1 MASTRGQRRERRRES
16 AASTKSPE
24 GAASRE
30 ACRPWDGQRKR
41 QRSAASWARAVPAPL
56 SFATRWRTSR
66 RLSMHTTTALR
77 LAQVK
82 STASRPP
89 PRAQAPAER
98 VCKPK
103 PSRWSPRSGRPPY
116 LWCGQRSGCAPPRV
130 EPHSC
135 AARSE
140 SFASSRSLSTR
151 RSPGYYTVRRT
162 IIGAGEAASAR
173 CRPRIARR
181 ATLLVSGVCDGASL
195 RVSGLPRRER
205 VHGRCMRP

>member
-1 MASTRGQRRERRRES
+1 VSRLNAHARTSGTQDRDGCLRVQYVWRHWISKKKNFLFFFLDLKVRCGPLLPPRSRAGG
-16 AASTKSPE
+16 AASRRAREARE

-41 QRSAASWARAVPAPL
+41 QRSAASWARAVPAPS
-56 SFATRWRTSR
+56 SFATRWPTSR
-66 RLSMHTTTALR
+66 RLSMRTTTALR

-116 LWCGQRSGCAPPRV
+116 LPCGQRSGCAHPRA

-140 SFASSRSLSTR
+140 SFASSRSLSTW
-151 RSPGYYTVRRT
+151 RSPGY
-162 IIGAGEAASAR
+162 
-173 CRPRIARR
+173 
-181 ATLLVSGVCDGASL
+181 
-195 RVSGLPRRER
+195 
-205 VHGRCMRP
+205 

>member
-1 MASTRGQRRERRRES
+1 MSRLNAHARTSGTQDRDGCLPVQYVWRHWISKYSVWS
-16 AASTKSPE
+16 AASSPVARWRGREPGRAREARE

-41 QRSAASWARAVPAPL
+41 QRSAASWARAVPAPS
-56 SFATRWRTSR
+56 SFATRWPTSR
-66 RLSMHTTTALR
+66 RLSMRTTTALR

-116 LWCGQRSGCAPPRV
+116 LPCGQRSGCAHPRA

-151 RSPGYYTVRRT
+151 RSPGY
-162 IIGAGEAASAR
+162 
-173 CRPRIARR
+173 
-181 ATLLVSGVCDGASL
+181 
-195 RVSGLPRRER
+195 
-205 VHGRCMRP
+205 